1 MKFTFNFNGFSANSK
16 NVNVKL
22 DNIGFTYEVT
32 PAEFADIMAN
42 NRELIKTLPGL
53 VDQFK
58 DVIAEVNDDKK
69 E

>member
-22 DNIGFTYEVT
+22 DNIEFTYEVT

-58 DVIAEVNDDKK
+58 DVIAEVNGDKK